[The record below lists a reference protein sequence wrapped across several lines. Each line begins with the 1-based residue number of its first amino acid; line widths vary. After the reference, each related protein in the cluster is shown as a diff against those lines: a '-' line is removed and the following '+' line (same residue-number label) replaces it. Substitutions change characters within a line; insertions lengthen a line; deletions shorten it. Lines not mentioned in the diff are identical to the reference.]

1 MSRRFESMGGRVL
14 PAFLIVTSF
23 LALVVLVATPSYE
36 NVLEEDRALAVKDLV
51 TRVEAACR
59 RHHQDTGKLALEYA
73 ARNEEDSYNAKRYHH
88 LATAQLYAGWQG
100 PYLDLPL
107 SQADNP
113 WGGTV
118 ELRDNLSTH
127 PALGFELAGG
137 KLAHERGQYLL
148 LTGVPEASAR
158 IVERV
163 FDGEPGESWADS
175 GRVEYVVD
183 DGGTLS
189 IFLLALGD

>member
-73 ARNEEDSYNAKRYHH
+73 ARNEGWGPWCWPP
-88 LATAQLYAGWQG
+88 AT
-100 PYLDLPL
+100 
-107 SQADNP
+107 
-113 WGGTV
+113 
-118 ELRDNLSTH
+118 
-127 PALGFELAGG
+127 
-137 KLAHERGQYLL
+137 
-148 LTGVPEASAR
+148 
-158 IVERV
+158 
-163 FDGEPGESWADS
+163 
-175 GRVEYVVD
+175 
-183 DGGTLS
+183 
-189 IFLLALGD
+189 